1 MRPLLKNEEG
11 VSVIVEYI
19 LLTLICIG
27 FFMVITVNSYDIF
40 LQRPNSV
47 VVEDQFSDIGN
58 MMSTVITD
66 MYLILPANGMME
78 MEYRIPDKAGQETYY
93 INADINLDDGPEDQI
108 IEVGSYSSGQKVR
121 VTIGGIAATMPINGT
136 VSSSST
142 HRVISYDSTR

>member
-1 MRPLLKNEEG
+1 MRSILKNEEG

-19 LLTLICIG
+19 ILTMICIG
-27 FFMVITVNSYDIF
+27 FFMVISVNSNELF

-47 VVEDQFSDIGN
+47 VVDDQFSDIGN

-66 MYLILPANGMME
+66 MYLILPVNGIME
-78 MEYRIPDKAGQETYY
+78 TEYMIPDKAGGDTYY
-93 INADINLDDGPEDQI
+93 INADINLDDKPEDQI